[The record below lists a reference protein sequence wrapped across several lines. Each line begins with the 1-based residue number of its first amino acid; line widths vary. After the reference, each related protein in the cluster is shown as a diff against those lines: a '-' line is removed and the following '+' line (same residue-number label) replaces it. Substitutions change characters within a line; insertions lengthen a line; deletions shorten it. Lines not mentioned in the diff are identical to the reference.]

1 MTVGAL
7 RVVSPGP
14 LSTIQDLGRPGY
26 QRIGVSVSGAADRY
40 ALRLGNLLVG
50 NDERDAAIEVTIGG
64 AEFEFTSPAIFAVT
78 GADLSP
84 TLNNIPIAM
93 WETVSAVVGDRLS
106 LMSPAGPDSGLRA
119 YVNLSGGFDTPHV
132 LGSRSTHI
140 GARLGGIEGRALEP
154 DDQIPI
160 GPVTNPALPGRRVP
174 EDLLPQYGG
183 DIVAR
188 VVPGP
193 QDDLFDLDATATFYN
208 STYTVSDK
216 SDRMGCRLQ
225 GPEIP
230 AIDGTHDIVSDGVL
244 SGAIQIPGD
253 AQPIILLADRQTTG
267 GYAKIGV
274 IASVDLALVAQA
286 SPGATVRFERISAE
300 DAAAL
305 ARDRTASLRD
315 ISFDGPA
322 SGAVQSDELR
332 REYNLQ
338 IDGSDYRVEITS
350 GADGGQTTARVNG
363 IEYVVRVHPGE

>member
-1 MTVGAL
+1 
-7 RVVSPGP
+7 
-14 LSTIQDLGRPGY
+14 
-26 QRIGVSVSGAADRY
+26 VSVSGAADRY

-230 AIDGTHDIVSDGVL
+230 AIDGAHDIVSDGVL